1 MLRCAVSF
9 RLRRTVECLALG
21 LLALGPANG
30 QVQSATDLA
39 NTLFPSQEDLAI
51 LQESHSPP
59 PAEDLVTLRNVLF
72 PNQDDLAALKENH
85 SLAQAEDSVPLRNVL
100 FPNLSD
106 FDVLHQNPG
115 LPQAADLASL
125 QKVAK
130 SKLAKIPS
138 KYDVTKI
145 GDRGIE
151 KGINFYS
158 FEREQALGKDLSQE
172 LEATSKLLDDPIVCD
187 YVNKLGQRLVRYSDA
202 KVPFTIKVLDDDQ
215 VNAFAL
221 PGGYFYVNS
230 GLILAA
236 ESEAEL
242 AGVMAHEIAH
252 VAARHA
258 TKGATRSQIWNL
270 ASMSL
275 VFVGGP
281 VGMAVRQVTS
291 IAVPMT
297 FMKFSR
303 NFEREAD
310 LLGIEY
316 EYAAGYD
323 PQAFVDFF
331 ERIASQRKKPN
342 FIARAFDSHPM
353 NQDRIRR
360 AQKEIGT
367 MLPAHDQ
374 YIVNTSE
381 FDEVKAHLLERYN
394 ARLALGAD
402 PRADKPVL
410 VRRGKDETSPAD
422 TDDRPKLE
430 RRSIPDSQPV
440 EPKPEPDDAPSTDTQ
455 DPPKLKQRSTPGSQ
469 PAEPKSEPDDAP
481 PPDTQDQPKLQRR

>member
-1 MLRCAVSF
+1 
-9 RLRRTVECLALG
+9 
-21 LLALGPANG
+21 
-30 QVQSATDLA
+30 
-39 NTLFPSQEDLAI
+39 
-51 LQESHSPP
+51 
-59 PAEDLVTLRNVLF
+59 
-72 PNQDDLAALKENH
+72 
-85 SLAQAEDSVPLRNVL
+85 
-100 FPNLSD
+100 
-106 FDVLHQNPG
+106 
-115 LPQAADLASL
+115 
-125 QKVAK
+125 
-130 SKLAKIPS
+130 
-138 KYDVTKI
+138 
-145 GDRGIE
+145 
-151 KGINFYS
+151 
-158 FEREQALGKDLSQE
+158 
-172 LEATSKLLDDPIVCD
+172 LEATSKLLDDPLVCD
-187 YVNKLGQRLVRYSDA
+187 YVNKLGQRLVSYSDA

-221 PGGYFYVNS
+221 PGGYFYVNT

-236 ESEAEL
+236 QSEAEL

-258 TKGATRSQIWNL
+258 TKGATRSQIWNM

-331 ERIASQRKKPN
+331 ERIASQRKNPN
-342 FIARAFDSHPM
+342 FVARAFDSHPM

-360 AQKEIGT
+360 AQKEIAT

-381 FDEVKAHLLERYN
+381 FDEMKAHLLERFN
-394 ARLALGAD
+394 ARLALTAD
-402 PRADKPVL
+402 PSSDKPVL
-410 VRRGKDETSPAD
+410 RRRENDGAVPPDTGG

-430 RRSIPDSQPV
+430 RRTTPDSQPAETKPAPDV
-440 EPKPEPDDAPSTDTQ
+440 ATSTDTPTPTNSNTEDPPKLKRRPVPDSQPPEPKPEPDQ
-455 DPPKLKQRSTPGSQ
+455 FFQR
-469 PAEPKSEPDDAP
+469 
-481 PPDTQDQPKLQRR
+481 

>member
-1 MLRCAVSF
+1 MLRSAVYL
-9 RLRRTVECLALG
+9 RLRRSLQYFALG
-21 LLALGPANG
+21 LLAIGLANG

-39 NTLFPSQEDLAI
+39 GI
-51 LQESHSPP
+51 
-59 PAEDLVTLRNVLF
+59 LF
-72 PNQDDLAALKENH
+72 PNQDDLALLQEGHSSPQSEDLVPLQHVLFPNLGDLTLRNDNHSLPPGQDIVSLQTVLFPNLGDLAVVRENH
-85 SLAQAEDSVPLRNVL
+85 SLARAN
-100 FPNLSD
+100 D
-106 FDVLHQNPG
+106 F
-115 LPQAADLASL
+115 ATL
-125 QKVAK
+125 QHVAK
-130 SKLAKIPS
+130 SKSAKFPS

-158 FEREQALGKDLSQE
+158 FEREQALGKELSQE

-187 YVNKLGQRLVRYSDA
+187 YVNKLGQRLVSYSDA

-221 PGGYFYVNS
+221 PGGYFYVNT

-331 ERIASQRKKPN
+331 ERIASQRKNPN
-342 FIARAFDSHPM
+342 FVARAFDSHPM

-374 YIVNTSE
+374 YLVNTSE
-381 FDEVKAHLLERYN
+381 FDEVKAHLLQRFN
-394 ARLALGAD
+394 ARLSLNAE
-402 PRADKPVL
+402 PYTDKPVL
-410 VRRGKDETSPAD
+410 HRRENDRAPAAD
-422 TDDRPKLE
+422 TDDRPQLQ
-430 RRSIPDSQPV
+430 RRGVPDSQPAEPKPAPEDEPSADSEDRPKLRQRSNPGSQPP
-440 EPKPEPDDAPSTDTQ
+440 EPKPEPDPFF
-455 DPPKLKQRSTPGSQ
+455 QR
-469 PAEPKSEPDDAP
+469 
-481 PPDTQDQPKLQRR
+481 